1 MIHEIQWRRS
11 SYSGGGSASGGN
23 CVEAAILPDGR
34 IAFRDS
40 KNPSVTVSFDGSGA
54 RAWIEE
60 MKATRSA

>member
-11 SYSGGGSASGGN
+11 SFSGGGGASGGN
-23 CVEAAILPDGR
+23 CVEAAGLPDGR

-40 KNPSVTVSFDGSGA
+40 KNPSVMVSFGRSGA